1 MTRIRFTRT
10 HSPLPKNTVLN
21 IHKQIIFFVLLS
33 ATPILANFGNADIH
47 SSHKLTACKN
57 EKNGCLV
64 LKI

>member
-1 MTRIRFTRT
+1 
-10 HSPLPKNTVLN
+10 
-21 IHKQIIFFVLLS
+21 LLS

-64 LKI
+64 LKT